1 MNKIRE
7 IIRLDQD
14 CNLSQRAIARALSI
28 AHSVVGEYIRK
39 IKSAD
44 IDYQTAQELD
54 DDTLLEI
61 VEGTGKV
68 QSKRY
73 QTLREKFEYF
83 TKELKRTGV
92 TLERLWQEY
101 RIAHPDGYGY
111 SQFCY
116 HFQVWRDAS
125 EISMHIEH
133 KAGDKA
139 FVDFAG
145 KKLQIVDRA
154 TGEITDVEVFVSI
167 LGASQLTYA
176 EAVATQKKHDWI
188 KANINAL
195 EYYGGVTA
203 AIVPDCLKSAVTK
216 PNRYEPDINPE
227 YEDFAR
233 HYGTVILPARPVR
246 PKDKA

>member
-1 MNKIRE
+1 MPNRRISMNKIRE

-145 KKLQIVDRA
+145 KKLCRA
-154 TGEITDVEVFVSI
+154 
-167 LGASQLTYA
+167 
-176 EAVATQKKHDWI
+176 
-188 KANINAL
+188 
-195 EYYGGVTA
+195 
-203 AIVPDCLKSAVTK
+203 
-216 PNRYEPDINPE
+216 
-227 YEDFAR
+227 
-233 HYGTVILPARPVR
+233 
-246 PKDKA
+246 